1 MREIKIVRLTLE
13 NFKCHRYLRL
23 EFDGRDVTIYGD
35 NATGKTSIYD
45 ALTWLLFGKDSQ
57 GNGEK
62 NVEIKPLDSAGIVAD
77 HQAITSVEAV
87 LLVAGETVILKRT
100 FREIWSTKRGSAKE
114 TYDGNTSEYFV
125 DGVPCKKNAFDT
137 RIGQIVPEETFRLL
151 TSVNFFAQDLH
162 WQKRRAVLFD
172 IAGTVSDREIMETD
186 SRFTALSQ
194 SIGNLTLE
202 DYRRKLTSEKRGF
215 AGTKSEVPAR
225 INECQRTIS
234 DLQVLD
240 FETAKTAVA
249 ALEEQQRQISAQL
262 VALDHNTAVDA
273 KRIEIREARLESDK
287 LTAENNAFRAQ
298 QTAGAVNVGD
308 LRRQL
313 EGEKSRLSATRMLL
327 EGAQRSI
334 TGYNRSI
341 EESRSRWIAVN
352 GEAFTGGTCPTCG
365 QTLPFEQLKAATQTF
380 DSQKR
385 QRLKDIEDNAAMQ
398 KEAKAAAESR
408 IQSLQTEIAERE
420 NRIKELENQ
429 IQTANAVRVTLVDM
443 EGYADKAAT
452 IKAQIQQLE
461 TELQTMTG
469 DAAQVVAVLSTEL
482 LGIEGKLQQ
491 ARAIVA
497 KESVLQYARQR
508 IEELRTEA
516 NNAAAALESIEQM
529 LFLIEEFTRHK
540 ARFVEDGVNSL
551 FRIAR
556 FRLFREQANGGLEER
571 CDVVFDGIPYVG
583 LNNGAKI
590 NVGIDII
597 NALSRHY
604 GVTVPLF
611 IDNAES
617 VTHLES
623 SSAQVI
629 RLVVSESDKELRVV

>member
-1 MREIKIVRLTLE
+1 MTEIKIMRLVLE
-13 NFKCHRYLRL
+13 NFKCHRYLELNL
-23 EFDGRDVTIYGD
+23 EGRNASIYGD
-35 NATGKTSIYD
+35 NATGKTSVYD
-45 ALTWLLFGKDSQ
+45 ALTWLLFGKDST

-62 NVEIKPLDSAGIVAD
+62 NITIKPLDSTGAVAD
-77 HQAITSVEAV
+77 HDAITSVEAV

-114 TYDGNTSEYFV
+114 TYDGNTSEFFV

-137 RIGQIVPEETFRLL
+137 RIGQLVPEDTFRLL
-151 TSVNFFAQDLH
+151 TSVNYFAQDLH

-202 DYRRKLTSEKRGF
+202 DYRRKLTAEKRGF
-215 AGTKSEVPAR
+215 TGTKSEVPAR

-234 DLQVLD
+234 DLQSVD
-240 FETAKTAVA
+240 FETAKTEVA
-249 ALEEQQRQISAQL
+249 ALEAQQRQISAQL
-262 VALDHNTAVDA
+262 LALDHNTAVDA
-273 KRIEIREARLESDK
+273 KRTEIREARLELDK

-327 EGAQRSI
+327 EGARRSI
-334 TGYNRSI
+334 TGYDRSI

-380 DSQKR
+380 ESQKR
-385 QRLKDIEDNAAMQ
+385 QRLNDIENNEAMQ
-398 KEAKAAAESR
+398 KEARAATESR
-408 IQSLQTEIAERE
+408 IQSLQTEIMDRE

-429 IQTANAVRVTLVDM
+429 IQAANAVRVTPVDM

-452 IKAQIQQLE
+452 IKAQIQQIE
-461 TELQTMTG
+461 AELQLMTR
-469 DAAQVVAVLSTEL
+469 DAAQVVAGLRAEQK
-482 LGIEGKLQQ
+482 GIEDKLKQ

-497 KESVLQYARQR
+497 KESVLQYTRQR
-508 IEELRTEA
+508 IAELRAEA

-540 ARFVEDGVNSL
+540 ARFVEDGINSL

-571 CDVVFDGIPYVG
+571 CDVVFDGVPYVG

>member
-1 MREIKIVRLTLE
+1 MTEIKIMRLVLE
-13 NFKCHRYLRL
+13 NFKCHRYLELNL
-23 EFDGRDVTIYGD
+23 EGRNTSIYGD
-35 NATGKTSIYD
+35 NATGKTSVYD
-45 ALTWLLFGKDSQ
+45 ALTWLLFGKDST

-62 NVEIKPLDSAGIVAD
+62 NITIKPLDSTGAVAD
-77 HQAITSVEAV
+77 HNAITFVEAV
-87 LLVAGETVILKRT
+87 LLVAGETVTLKRT
-100 FREIWSTKRGSAKE
+100 FREIWSIKRGSAKE

-137 RIGQIVPEETFRLL
+137 RIGQLVPEDTFRLL
-151 TSVNFFAQDLH
+151 TSVNYFAQDLH

-202 DYRRKLTSEKRGF
+202 DYRRKLTAEKRGF
-215 AGTKSEVPAR
+215 TGTKSEVPAR

-234 DLQVLD
+234 DLQSVD

-249 ALEEQQRQISAQL
+249 ALEEQLRQISAQL
-262 VALDHNTAVDA
+262 VALDHNTAVDT
-273 KRIEIREARLESDK
+273 KRIEVREAQLELDK
-287 LTAENNAFRAQ
+287 LTAENQAFRAR
-298 QTAGAVNVGD
+298 QTAGTVDTVT
-308 LRRQL
+308 LRRQID
-313 EGEKSRLSATRMLL
+313 GEKTRLAATRTQL

-334 TGYNRSI
+334 TGYDRSL
-341 EESRSRWIAVN
+341 EEFRSRWIAVN
-352 GEAFTGGTCPTCG
+352 GEAFSGGVCPTCG
-365 QTLPFEQLKAATQTF
+365 QALPFEQLKAATQSF
-380 DSQKR
+380 ESQKR
-385 QRLKDIEDNAAMQ
+385 QRLKEIENNAAMQ
-398 KEAKAAAESR
+398 KETKAATESR

-429 IQTANAVRVTLVDM
+429 IQAANAVPVTPVDM
-443 EGYADKAAT
+443 EGYADKAAA
-452 IKAQIQQLE
+452 INAQIRQLE
-461 TELQTMTG
+461 ADLQTMTS
-469 DAAQVVAVLSTEL
+469 DAAQVVAGLRAEQK
-482 LGIEGKLQQ
+482 GIEDKLKQ

-508 IEELRTEA
+508 IEELRADA
-516 NNAAAALESIEQM
+516 NNAAAALESIEQI

-571 CDVVFDGIPYVG
+571 CDVVFEGVPYVG